1 MGTTSGSLLRTTEVD
16 MNEQQFMQRT
26 QERIERFRDEQ
37 RLLHERLATDIR
49 RMHALRMN
57 LNILAGT
64 LALGLGLSVGYQL
77 GRR

>member
-1 MGTTSGSLLRTTEVD
+1 MT
-16 MNEQQFMQRT
+16 EQQFMQRT
-26 QERIERFRDEQ
+26 QERLEQLRDGQ
-37 RLLHERLATDIR
+37 RLLYERLATDLR
-49 RMHALRMN
+49 QLQALRMN

>member
-1 MGTTSGSLLRTTEVD
+1 MT
-16 MNEQQFMQRT
+16 EQQFMQRT
-26 QERIERFRDEQ
+26 QERIEQLRDEQ
-37 RLLHERLATDIR
+37 RLLHERIAMDLR
-49 RMHALRMN
+49 RLQALRMN